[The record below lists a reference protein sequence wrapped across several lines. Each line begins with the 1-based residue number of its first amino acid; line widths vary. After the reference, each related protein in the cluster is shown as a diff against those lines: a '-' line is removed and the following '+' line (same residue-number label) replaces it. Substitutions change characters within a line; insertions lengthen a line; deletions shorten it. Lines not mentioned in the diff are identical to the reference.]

1 MITTL
6 FADERRSYL
15 DVNMT
20 IRVTFEQKVHPLF
33 DRNRAKI
40 AQDFLASLMERCAR
54 SVHDTQQVT
63 LEGQTIYLEIDA
75 IPFQEDDID
84 LGIHLTLGA
93 GKTDEAETN
102 VIWLGPKPP
111 S

>member
-6 FADERRSYL
+6 FADEKRSYL

-20 IRVTFEQKVHPLF
+20 IRVTFADKVHPLF

-40 AQDFLASLMERCAR
+40 AQDFIASLMETCAR
-54 SVHDTQQVT
+54 SIHDTQQIT

-75 IPFQEDDID
+75 IPFMEDDVD
-84 LGIHLTLGA
+84 LGINLALGA
-93 GKTDEAETN
+93 GKADETQAN

-111 S
+111 T